1 MSKLARPRVTGVVL
15 AGDVIVRRSAT
26 ITGVPEEG
34 VCLVSLPSLGMGED
48 RVLKLE
54 IVEERAAVASPTPN
68 ARR

>member
-1 MSKLARPRVTGVVL
+1 VSAQKRRASLPA
-15 AGDVIVRRSAT
+15 RSAT

-34 VCLVSLPSLGMGED
+34 ACLVSLPSLGMGED